1 LKSFFFSLFNGMK
14 KMLLAGV
21 WGQDGH
27 RPVLRRLLG
36 LFLFPLLL
44 WLPIPSILL
53 KSSLCETGLPS
64 FL

>member
-1 LKSFFFSLFNGMK
+1 MK

-27 RPVLRRLLG
+27 RMVLRRLLG
-36 LFLFPLLL
+36 LFFFPLLL